1 LAQIYDRGNV
11 WELDIFPGLAPAEIL
26 DEPAKGYRAVLSL
39 DPATQRHVVANVTY
53 SKDMYTIEDVISKV
67 ESLRTCEA
75 CDTLDKERLRLESI
89 NIPSPAPLPPPVA
102 TPTPVPVPVP
112 ANPPLS
118 QNAAPDV
125 KDMFANIVMDAYLT
139 DPGKYFLG
147 LMLDDKSLVESAYPA
162 DKKDMPGFMEDMVDF
177 MSGKVEF
184 MRSPD
189 DAREFLS
196 VMRAGTE
203 EDNRSTSP
211 AAKRSLPSAMG
222 NIVIY

>member
-26 DEPAKGYRAVLSL
+26 DEPEKGYRAVLSL
-39 DPATQRHVVANVTY
+39 DPATQRHVVAKVTY
-53 SKDMYTIEDVISKV
+53 SKDMYTIEDVLQKV

-89 NIPSPAPLPPPVA
+89 NVPSAAPLPASPVIQNLPP
-102 TPTPVPVPVP
+102 PPVP
-112 ANPPLS
+112 AAPLLS
-118 QNAAPDV
+118 QQATPNV

-147 LMLDDKSLVESAYPA
+147 LMLDDQTLLESAYPN
-162 DKKDMPGFMEDMVDF
+162 DKADMPGFMNDMIDF
-177 MSGKVEF
+177 MSGKVDF

-189 DAREFLS
+189 EAREFLS
-196 VMRAGTE
+196 VMREGTE
-203 EDNRSTSP
+203 EDARSISP
-211 AAKRSLPSAMG
+211 ATKRNLPSSMG

>member
-11 WELDIFPGLAPAEIL
+11 WELDIFPGLSPVEIL
-26 DEPAKGYRAVLSL
+26 DEPDKGYRAILSL
-39 DPATQRHVVANVTY
+39 DPATQRHVVAKVTY
-53 SKDMYTIEDVISKV
+53 SKDMYTIEDVLQKV

-89 NIPSPAPLPPPVA
+89 TVPSAGPLPISPAIQPPTPPPVHA
-102 TPTPVPVPVP
+102 
-112 ANPPLS
+112 APPLS
-118 QNAAPDV
+118 AQATPNV

-147 LMLDDKSLVESAYPA
+147 LMLDDQALLESAYPTS
-162 DKKDMPGFMEDMVDF
+162 KDDLPNFMEDMIDF

-184 MRSPD
+184 MRSPEE
-189 DAREFLS
+189 AREFLS

-203 EDNRSTSP
+203 EDVRSISP
-211 AAKRSLPSAMG
+211 AAKRNLPSAMG